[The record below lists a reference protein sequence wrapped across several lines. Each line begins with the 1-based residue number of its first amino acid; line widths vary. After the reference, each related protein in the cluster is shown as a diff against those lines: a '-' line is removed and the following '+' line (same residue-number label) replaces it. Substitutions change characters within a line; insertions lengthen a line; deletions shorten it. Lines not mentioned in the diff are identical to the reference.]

1 MSLWL
6 TLIWFVCAAICIGV
20 FGFCRK
26 RMADIGQ
33 QVAEKIENDVD
44 KIWKQERD
52 AELRLLEAFTNFDNP
67 AEAIRIYQKIVAEIF
82 PHSQVDPPWSW
93 TRKDVE
99 LWRKLSETKEKAS
112 RSRSTVLATVII
124 ILALN
129 IAATVTTVIALNTIK
144 PVWASPSGQA
154 GIGTAPAGQMPQPVS
169 VPPQS
174 PPVTSPPP
182 LPTRSSPPIP
192 ADDAFDKTKPPVSD
206 VDNSIPPGEPLAEN
220 PPAADID
227 DRISSGIDPV
237 DKSKLFIKPDADSG
251 TSSRNNDQAYSVPK
265 DIEQDVNTV
274 DNYDTTKPSGSES
287 KGGKDDE

>member
-6 TLIWFVCAAICIGV
+6 ALVWLVCAAICIGV
-20 FGFCRK
+20 YGFCRK

-33 QVAEKIENDVD
+33 QVAERIENDVS
-44 KIWKQERD
+44 KIWKKERD

-82 PHSQVDPPWSW
+82 PHSQVEPPWNW

-99 LWRKLSETKEKAS
+99 LWRKLSETKEKAN

-144 PVWASPSGQA
+144 PVWATPTGPAS
-154 GIGTAPAGQMPQPVS
+154 IGGTPASHLPPPVS
-169 VPPQS
+169 VPPQL
-174 PPVTSPPP
+174 PPVASPPP
-182 LPTRSSPPIP
+182 LPTRYSSPVP
-192 ADDAFDKTKPPVSD
+192 ADDSFDQTKPPVSD
-206 VDNSIPPGEPLAEN
+206 VDNNILPGEPLDKN
-220 PPAADID
+220 PPAVDID

-237 DKSKLFIKPDADSG
+237 DKSKLLIEPDSDSDTS
-251 TSSRNNDQAYSVPK
+251 TSSDETCSVPK
-265 DIEQDVNTV
+265 DTSQDTNSV
-274 DNYDTTKPSGSES
+274 DSCDTTEPSGSES